1 MKSVAIIT
9 PKIDTFTN
17 PTLIALID
25 ELIARKIKI
34 LFFGFEQIFIP
45 KHIREKLELYE
56 LPFNFYKFE
65 PSLKRVKKLTSQYI
79 DLFSKL
85 RIKNNVD
92 HLICVDPM
100 GLVIAGRMKAVTK
113 AKIIYASF
121 EIFFEDEFFVLRK
134 KILKDLEMKY
144 SAEVDTVIIQ
154 DIRRERLLRDVCNF
168 SGNTKFIH
176 IPVSPIPF
184 DVSGKVKD
192 LHKELGIPADKKIAV
207 YSGSL
212 QGWSGITE
220 ILELFPDNWNHDY
233 WFLIHSHH
241 KVEADHPAKKIIDS
255 LLKSGM
261 PITLHDQPFYEYK
274 DYASFLAGGDI
285 GFATYFPN
293 QLDIFAGK
301 NIQVIGLSSGKFSTY
316 MMLGL
321 PTVTTNHL
329 TYAELNQMYSFGSII
344 DTAKDIPKA
353 LTKISENFES
363 MKENCK
369 RLYKEV
375 LDPTL
380 KIKELVDQ
388 IEGGA
393 LV

>member
-45 KHIREKLELYE
+45 THIREKLELYE

-100 GLVIAGRMKAVTK
+100 GLVIAGRMKSVTN

-121 EIFFEDEFFVLRK
+121 EIFFEDEFFVQRK

-168 SGNTKFIH
+168 SGNAKFIH

-184 DVSGKVKD
+184 DVSGRVKD
-192 LHKELGIPADKKIAV
+192 LHKELGIPTDKKIAV

-220 ILELFPDNWNHDY
+220 ILELFPDNWNQDY

-241 KVEADHPAKKIIDS
+241 KVEADHPAKKTIDS

-274 DYASFLAGGDI
+274 DYASFLAGCDV

-353 LTKISENFES
+353 LTKISEDFEN
-363 MKENCK
+363 MKENCQ

-393 LV
+393 QV

>member
-1 MKSVAIIT
+1 
-9 PKIDTFTN
+9 
-17 PTLIALID
+17 
-25 ELIARKIKI
+25 
-34 LFFGFEQIFIP
+34 
-45 KHIREKLELYE
+45 
-56 LPFNFYKFE
+56 
-65 PSLKRVKKLTSQYI
+65 
-79 DLFSKL
+79 
-85 RIKNNVD
+85 
-92 HLICVDPM
+92 M
-100 GLVIAGRMKAVTK
+100 GLVIAGRMKSVTN

-121 EIFFEDEFFVLRK
+121 EIFFEDEFFVQRK

-168 SGNTKFIH
+168 SGNAKFIH

-184 DVSGKVKD
+184 DVSGRVKD
-192 LHKELGIPADKKIAV
+192 LHKELGIPTDKKIAV

-220 ILELFPDNWNHDY
+220 ILELFPDNWNQDY

-241 KVEADHPAKKIIDS
+241 KVEADHPAKKTIDS

-274 DYASFLAGGDI
+274 DYASFLAGCDV

-353 LTKISENFES
+353 LTKISEDFEN
-363 MKENCK
+363 MKENCQ

-393 LV
+393 QV